1 MHLNTKT
8 IITLIRDTH
17 KQWSRD
23 VCVCVCERPTF
34 LWSCCNPELFS
45 MIHTTKTYKEYTN
58 KVNIC
63 VYMLS
68 LYLPD
73 YTHSS
78 ITDKSL
84 AVQMDWADLPYSVS
98 WGQTSLPLILT
109 VISVSLYLFCFMSQ
123 TIMRI
128 YFLEQQPALNWCF
141 GMRDLS
147 LFLRCCCYESQAAVE
162 LFITI

>member
-1 MHLNTKT
+1 M
-8 IITLIRDTH
+8 
-17 KQWSRD
+17 
-23 VCVCVCERPTF
+23 CVCVCERPTF

-45 MIHTTKTYKEYTN
+45 MIHTTKTYKEYKN
-58 KVNIC
+58 KVIIC
-63 VYMLS
+63 AYMLS

-78 ITDKSL
+78 ITDIIANDRNLLLFRWTELICLIQYHEVKHHFLSFWLWSL
-84 AVQMDWADLPYSVS
+84 WVC
-98 WGQTSLPLILT
+98 ILD
-109 VISVSLYLFCFMSQ
+109 LFCFMSQ

-141 GMRDLS
+141 GIRDLS